1 MGVDDLGVGRHDLA
15 NLLSDLPYLQ
25 RVGPDH
31 AELYRET
38 DWRTKEET
46 IYARTCRRH
55 RAVRDG
61 LIEPLLH
68 PLARFEVLGDDDN
81 LGKIRIRQ
89 HRIEAEPESRRSLAD
104 IARIGHDVGIVD
116 EQPFRFLGG
125 CIGHANRGALGQ
137 AHFEEQFGARR
148 GRKELLLHQAEAA
161 NRQAEHQHGDRD
173 DRLAPVQAG
182 VDYSAQQAVYSR
194 VVDYV
199 RITVDAT

>member
-89 HRIEAEPESRRSLAD
+89 HRIEAEPESRCSLAD
-104 IARIGHDVGIVD
+104 IARIGHDVGIVAD
-116 EQPFRFLGG
+116 QPFRFPGG
-125 CIGHANRGALGQ
+125 FISQAECGALGP
-137 AHFEEQFGARR
+137 AHFEEHLRSRPRR
-148 GRKELLLHQAEAA
+148 ERPLL
-161 NRQAEHQHGDRD
+161 
-173 DRLAPVQAG
+173 
-182 VDYSAQQAVYSR
+182 
-194 VVDYV
+194 
-199 RITVDAT
+199 